1 MNYNNLEKPLLTPPS
16 VVFSIVWTILYI
28 LMAISYGRLKIKKL
42 TDAKI
47 NFIFFAQIVIN
58 LLWPIFFFVFKWRLF
73 AFFWILL
80 LIVFVVLM
88 IIEFYKKDKL
98 AGLLQI
104 PYLLWILFAAYL
116 NLSFY
121 ILN

>member
-58 LLWPIFFFVFKWRLF
+58 LLWPIFFFRLNWLLF